1 MKTPF
6 KDDLFGV
13 FGLSIKQIRRIDKK
27 SVKHLTPFIIQA
39 KIQKIYDNRQ
49 NDKY

>member
-13 FGLSIKQIRRIDKK
+13 FGLSIKQIRRIDRK
-27 SVKHLTPFIIQA
+27 SVKHLTPFIIQVR
-39 KIQKIYDNRQ
+39 IHKIYESRQ